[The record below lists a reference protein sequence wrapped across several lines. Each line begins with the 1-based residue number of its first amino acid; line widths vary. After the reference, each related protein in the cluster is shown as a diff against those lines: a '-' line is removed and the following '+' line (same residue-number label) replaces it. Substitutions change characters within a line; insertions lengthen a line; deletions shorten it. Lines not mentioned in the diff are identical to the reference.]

1 MSELDKLKENIHQ
14 MRLWLGILVVT
25 DISLISWFISH
36 RSSESLLLLLA
47 AGFVIIGLAGAIV
60 RLNRKIEAAIERL
73 GDL

>member
-1 MSELDKLKENIHQ
+1 MSEVDKLKETINQ

-36 RSSESLLLLLA
+36 RSTESFLLLLA
-47 AGFVIIGLAGAIV
+47 AGFVIIGVAGAIV
-60 RLNRKIEAAIERL
+60 RINRKIGIAIERL